1 MSGIKI
7 QPFELLGPIKK
18 QPPLHLAVLVTLLIG
33 PLWMPCPV
41 MHYTLKLAHVNGHYM
56 HTLTLKPWTML
67 WVIFRSKLLMTSER
81 CLSLLYLKILLVI
94 FENVRIWEWF
104 KNRIVSMSTFTVKE
118 YNYYELK
125 GWVFFDYLLLWY
137 YIF

>member
-104 KNRIVSMSTFTVKE
+104 KNRIVSMSTFTVKD
-118 YNYYELK
+118 NYYELK

>member
-67 WVIFRSKLLMTSER
+67 WVIFQIKTVNDFWTVSQSSISKDFIS
-81 CLSLLYLKILLVI
+81 YIW
-94 FENVRIWEWF
+94 NVRIWEWF

-125 GWVFFDYLLLWY
+125 RWVFFDYLLLWY